1 MAFLTVFISWQ
12 IVSYWAFFLIIRLW
26 PYNQCFWLKGDKLKS
41 ASASQQAHERCGAP
55 SVTREME
62 IKSTLRDNITSIR
75 MTIVKETKNNK
86 CWVRIWR
93 KENSCALK
101 KLKIELPYDPA
112 ILLLNIYSKEMKR
125 ERNPPMLT

>member
-1 MAFLTVFISWQ
+1 
-12 IVSYWAFFLIIRLW
+12 
-26 PYNQCFWLKGDKLKS
+26 
-41 ASASQQAHERCGAP
+41 
-55 SVTREME
+55 ME

-86 CWVRIWR
+86 FWVRIWR